1 MLRFWAGSN
10 TGPVAVPGNYTV
22 RVTVRGKSY
31 TQPLEL
37 KGDPRQNV
45 AQADLQKQLDLLL
58 QIRDQVSKVDEAIN
72 QMNSVKK
79 QVDDLDKRMPRDDH
93 GRAVRDAS
101 RKLVQKVDPIQ
112 DALIQSKARSG
123 QDVLNYPI
131 RLNNELTA
139 LAGTIATADS
149 APAEQAYTVFNL
161 LKQRSDEQLAQ
172 WNEFVSSDLV
182 SFNQLVR
189 QQDVQA
195 IILDNSGVNASAQ
208 SASAPNERE
217 EK

>member
-1 MLRFWAGSN
+1 M
-10 TGPVAVPGNYTV
+10 
-22 RVTVRGKSY
+22 
-31 TQPLEL
+31 QPLEI

-72 QMNSVKK
+72 KMNSVKK
-79 QVDDLDKRMPRDDH
+79 QVDDLDKRMPQDDQ
-93 GRAVRDAS
+93 GKAVRDAS
-101 RKLVQKVDPIQ
+101 RKLLQKMNPIE
-112 DALIQSKARSG
+112 DTLIQSKAKSG

-195 IILDNSGVNASAQ
+195 IILDSSGTTAGTQ
-208 SASAPNERE
+208 SASSPNERE
-217 EK
+217 EVK